1 MMAKRIMSFKA
12 FLKATG
18 FKAPQERVRLR
29 AKLEEPSNGNEEVEG
44 PPFIQLQ

>member
-1 MMAKRIMSFKA
+1 MMAKRIMSFKE

-29 AKLEEPSNGNEEVEG
+29 PKPVEPSKGSEEVEG
-44 PPFIQLQ
+44 PLPV